1 MKSKKEKF
9 KKKSTKKL
17 ILKLNK
23 SKGFKNLN
31 KLKKNFIIKL
41 IDLFIIL
48 YKWKDLFFNKKIIL
62 GRKIKESILKIFVNS
77 NKRNKIW

>member
-1 MKSKKEKF
+1 LKSKKEKF
-9 KKKSTKKL
+9 KKKSMKKL
-17 ILKLNK
+17 ILKINK

-48 YKWKDLFFNKKIIL
+48 YKWKDFFFNKKIIL

>member
-9 KKKSTKKL
+9 KKKSMKKL
-17 ILKLNK
+17 ILKINK

-48 YKWKDLFFNKKIIL
+48 YKWKDFFFNKKIIL